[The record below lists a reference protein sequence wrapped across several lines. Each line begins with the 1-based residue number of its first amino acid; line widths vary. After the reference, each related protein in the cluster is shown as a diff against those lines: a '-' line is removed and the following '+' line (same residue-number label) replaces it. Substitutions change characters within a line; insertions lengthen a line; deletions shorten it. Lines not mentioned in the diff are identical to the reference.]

1 MNDPA
6 VHIKIIETVK
16 DIMLVIAG
24 AGLTYLVQ
32 RALFNNQRMI
42 EIDKKEED
50 IIIEAVKFLN
60 FVSDKTLKLES
71 EKDFKDFY
79 EKINSD
85 YFPKLN
91 LNSFQI
97 KRIEDEKI
105 WNMYYKVLDVYSRF
119 SKLLLS
125 PVISTKPE
133 DFSAYKK
140 NCLDAEKEFVNYCIE
155 YLKIRRKNKF
165 YKFFNKEI
173 ASPRLRWGP
182 Q

>member
-79 EKINSD
+79 ETINSD

-105 WNMYYKVLDVYSRF
+105 WNMYYKV
-119 SKLLLS
+119 
-125 PVISTKPE
+125 
-133 DFSAYKK
+133 
-140 NCLDAEKEFVNYCIE
+140 
-155 YLKIRRKNKF
+155 
-165 YKFFNKEI
+165 
-173 ASPRLRWGP
+173 
-182 Q
+182 